1 MQGKRGGLNK
11 MASPDFEEWL
21 TREEEFFGLTG
32 AVERTISPEK
42 VRDMLLEEL
51 GYKPTEGQIEV
62 MYRRGR
68 ERYEIMPMIGIST
81 STVTTYK
88 GTIRERWDLWYRD
101 IATGQRV
108 VLSEVERRKAAIG
121 L

>member
-1 MQGKRGGLNK
+1 MGY
-11 MASPDFEEWL
+11 PDFEEWL

-32 AVERTISPEK
+32 VVERTISPEK
-42 VRDMLLEEL
+42 VRGMLLEEL
-51 GYKPTEGQIEV
+51 GYKPTEKQIET
-62 MYRRGR
+62 MYRVGR

-108 VLSEVERRKAAIG
+108 GLSEVEIRKAAMG